1 MLQSK
6 EQKVM
11 IADDE
16 PSILMS
22 LEFLFKKEGYQV
34 FIARNGQ
41 EAINIFNVERPAI
54 LILDIMMPKVD
65 GFEVC
70 QYVRKNE
77 ENKDIKIVF
86 LSAKN
91 KESDKDKG
99 LELGA
104 DLYLTKPFSTRE
116 LIKQINQLANNN

>member
-1 MLQSK
+1 MQNKSDL
-6 EQKVM
+6 KVM

-22 LEFLFKKEGYQV
+22 LEFLFKKEGYKV
-34 FIARNGQ
+34 FIARDGR
-41 EAINIFNVERPAI
+41 EAINIFDQEKPAI

-70 QYVRKNE
+70 QYVRKNK
-77 ENKDIKIVF
+77 ENENIKIVF

-104 DLYLTKPFSTRE
+104 NLYLTKPFSTRE
-116 LIKQINQLANNN
+116 LIKQINQIALKN

>member
-1 MLQSK
+1 
-6 EQKVM
+6 M

-22 LEFLFKKEGYQV
+22 LEFLFKKEGYKV
-34 FIARNGQ
+34 FIARDGQ
-41 EAINIFNVERPAI
+41 EAISIFDQEKPTI
-54 LILDIMMPKVD
+54 LILDVMMPKVD

-70 QYVRKNE
+70 QYVRKNK
-77 ENKDIKIVF
+77 ENENVKIVF

-104 DLYLTKPFSTRE
+104 NLYLTKPFSTRE
-116 LIKQINQLANNN
+116 LIKQINQIALEN

>member
-1 MLQSK
+1 MQIKSEL
-6 EQKVM
+6 KVM

-22 LEFLFKKEGYQV
+22 LEFLFKKEGYKV
-34 FIARNGQ
+34 FIARDGE
-41 EAINIFNVERPAI
+41 EAIAIFEHEKPTI

-70 QYVRKNE
+70 QYVRKNM
-77 ENKDIKIVF
+77 ENDKVKIVF

-104 DLYLTKPFSTRE
+104 NLYLTKPFSTRE
-116 LIKQINQLANNN
+116 LVKQINQIALDN

>member
-41 EAINIFNVERPAI
+41 EAINIFNVEKPGI

-70 QYVRKNE
+70 QYVRKNK